1 MKEFLIRA
9 FAVIGLIVTLLT
21 ILGMVVVEHN
31 KQVAPEEPK
40 TVILSLDFDEP
51 IVEQNEP
58 SPLDLAMHEDTMP
71 LLDILHAIDKAK
83 DDPKVKGIV
92 AHFGSTQPSLAQA
105 QEIRAAILRFRTS
118 GKFTY
123 AFAASYGGFGLGNR
137 AYYLASAFEN
147 IWLQPVGSV
156 GLTGL
161 AIQSPFGKA
170 ALEKI
175 GVSADFM
182 QREEY
187 KSFME
192 MAQRDNFSP
201 LVRIE
206 MQAML
211 EDLSNQIAG
220 GIAENRNWDVGRV
233 KRLMERG
240 PFTDAEAEKAGLVT
254 HLGYADELDNE
265 IEKKAGSAAV
275 QAEVEDYLMYR
286 DEAKP
291 AKIKAKVALI
301 FGTGLIMDK
310 ASGPGDIGGEHVLGA
325 DTLAKAFDDAADD
338 KTIKAILFRVDSPGG
353 SPEAS
358 ETIRRALVH
367 AQNKGKPVF
376 VSMGEVAASGGYW
389 VAMNADY
396 IAAEPGTL
404 TGSIGVVGGKF
415 DLSGLM
421 QKVGVS
427 IDTLKTTENAGMWSM
442 NGKFSPAQ
450 RERVNALLDQT
461 YHAFVKNVSEARKIP
476 MEKMPDIAKGRVW
489 TGEQA
494 IPIGLVDQLGGYDV
508 TLGALR
514 KKLNL
519 SETDMM
525 SLELFP
531 PPETPV
537 ERVMKLLKGFG
548 IESAMIRSA
557 LIQWQGMQTAFSPV
571 WSDMAGFNKPVS
583 ARMPGAALGLV
594 R

>member
-1 MKEFLIRA
+1 VKEFLIRA